1 MRQRADSTRAPPPLP
16 TVRPPAP
23 QWEPPPSP
31 PCSFSC
37 SSFSSSSFS
46 SSSGPQSGRSAPLT
60 VSAPRPRPPTPA
72 PRCSR
77 QRPSRAACAASL
89 RGRRAGG
96 VGAGAGRRERPG
108 RGGGDRL
115 RGDGRTA
122 ILRRPRRGRDTGA
135 TRQPT
140 PGGGPGPRRPP
151 LPPSRP
157 ASPPRAYLPL
167 AWFGFFSLEAP
178 PLAFR
183 VFSAAVCQEPVRFSL
198 RLSPESRQSEAE
210 RPKGCRT
217 LRPRGP

>member
-1 MRQRADSTRAPPPLP
+1 MPAPASRVGEKKGSPDAQRLTRSLPMRQRADSTRA
-16 TVRPPAP
+16 A
-23 QWEPPPSP
+23 P
-31 PCSFSC
+31 PC
-37 SSFSSSSFS
+37 
-46 SSSGPQSGRSAPLT
+46 
-60 VSAPRPRPPTPA
+60 PR
-72 PRCSR
+72 R